1 MFYFCFLCLST
12 LVFIEWKKQD
22 LGLKAIHTETKAL
35 SRSLAGSNGSPDW
48 LQDFILDF
56 ELAGFSYLPFLASL
70 CELGEEIRF
79 ENRKLL
85 TCYGAKSCNILVVFV
100 VMNSLKVESNFYFCL
115 VILIFSSLSLYS
127 LGFKNRRQI
136 LDKLK
141 EFERPLEIDFSSVKE
156 VNSKTFKRKYST
168 VSALG
173 TMAEL
178 AVFLVGM
185 VGASHTI

>member
-1 MFYFCFLCLST
+1 MFYFCFLCIST
-12 LVFIEWKKQD
+12 LVFIDWKKQD
-22 LGLKAIHTETKAL
+22 LELKAIYTETKAV
-35 SRSLAGSNGSPDW
+35 SRSLAGSNGSPEW
-48 LQDFILDF
+48 LQHFILDF

-85 TCYGAKSCNILVVFV
+85 SCYGAKSCNILVVFV

-127 LGFKNRRQI
+127 LGFKNRFQI

-141 EFERPLEIDFSSVKE
+141 EFERPLEIDFSRVKE
-156 VNSKTFKRKYST
+156 ANSKTFKRKYST
-168 VSALG
+168 LSTLG

-185 VGASHTI
+185 VRASHTI

>member
-1 MFYFCFLCLST
+1 MFYFCFLCIST
-12 LVFIEWKKQD
+12 LVFVEWKKRD
-22 LGLKAIHTETKAL
+22 LELKVIYTETKAL
-35 SRSLAGSNGSPDW
+35 SRSLAGSNGAPEW

-56 ELAGFSYLPFLASL
+56 ELAGFSYLPFLNSL

-85 TCYGAKSCNILVVFV
+85 SCYGAKSCNILVVFV
-100 VMNSLKVESNFYFCL
+100 VMNSLKVESNLYFCI

-127 LGFKNRRQI
+127 LGFKSRLQI

-141 EFERPLEIDFSSVKE
+141 DFERPHEIDFSRVKE

-168 VSALG
+168 VSTLG
-173 TMAEL
+173 TVSEL
-178 AVFLVGM
+178 AVFLIGM
-185 VGASHTI
+185 IEASHTI